1 MNNTNTGSASTLA
14 TAPQSDGAMD
24 DRLRDH
30 RQIHTDPQVRTLTE
44 TAGFSE
50 QPANDAVRP
59 VGRVGIMGAHGASI
73 NLAMGLLDAGMPVT
87 VFDKRDALDQG
98 LALLRS
104 RYEQSLVSGALA
116 AGQRD
121 WRLALCS
128 ATARFHHLKDCDLV
142 IDMMSVE
149 TQLRERFFRR
159 LDEIG
164 KSSAILIVNASGCG
178 VDRVARVTRRPAD
191 VLGLRFSNPVD
202 PSEKLVLVRGR
213 ETSGEAYATTAG
225 LFSTIG
231 KLAEE

>member
-1 MNNTNTGSASTLA
+1 MNNTHSNSGSSLA
-14 TAPQSDGAMD
+14 IAPLSDGAMGD
-24 DRLRDH
+24 HLRDH
-30 RQIHTDPQVRTLTE
+30 RQIHTDPHVRTLAE

-50 QPANDAVRP
+50 QPANDTVRP
-59 VGRVGIMGAHGASI
+59 VGRVGIMGAHCASI
-73 NLAMGLLDAGMPVT
+73 DLAMGLLDAGMPVT

-104 RYEQSLVSGALA
+104 RYEKSEASGALD

-121 WRLALCS
+121 RRLALFS

-149 TQLRERFFRR
+149 TQFRERFFRW

-164 KSSAILIVNASGCG
+164 KSSAILVANASGG
-178 VDRVARVTRRPAD
+178 HLDRIARVTRRPAD
-191 VLGLRFSNPVD
+191 VLGLCFANPVD

-213 ETSGEAYATTAG
+213 ETSGEAYATVAG
-225 LFSTIG
+225 LFSSVW
-231 KLAEE
+231 KLAEK

>member
-1 MNNTNTGSASTLA
+1 MNNTNTGSSLA
-14 TAPQSDGAMD
+14 IAPQSDSAMD
-24 DRLRDH
+24 DHLRNH
-30 RQIHTDPQVRTLTE
+30 RQIHTDPHARTLTE

-50 QPANDAVRP
+50 QPANDTVRP

-87 VFDKRDALDQG
+87 VFGRRDALDQG

-104 RYEQSLVSGALA
+104 HYEQSVASGALA

-121 WRLALCS
+121 WRLALFN
-128 ATARFHHLKDCDLV
+128 ATTRFHHLKDCDLV
-142 IDMMSVE
+142 IDMMPVE
-149 TQLRERFFRR
+149 TQLSERLFRR

-164 KSSAILIVNASGCG
+164 KPSAILVANASGCG

-191 VLGLRFSNPVD
+191 VLGLRFPNPVD
-202 PSEKLVLVRGR
+202 PSEKLALVRGPK
-213 ETSGEAYATTAG
+213 TSGEAYATTAG

-231 KLAEE
+231 KLAER